1 MVVKSGKAMERI
13 FSIELKS
20 KEHIRNLAL
29 PGENEGNVLIQGS
42 LGALKTLH
50 FTEGI
55 MLEIE
60 GTNGSL
66 RMDFTEK
73 ELTRLLPKGN
83 SHKKQQG
90 SKKGK

>member
-1 MVVKSGKAMERI
+1 MAVKSGKSVERI

-20 KEHIRNLAL
+20 KEHLRNLAL

-42 LGALKTLH
+42 LGAFKTLH
-50 FTEGI
+50 LTEGI

-66 RMDFTEK
+66 RMDFSEK
-73 ELTRLLPKGN
+73 ELMRLLPKGILI
-83 SHKKQQG
+83 KAKTG
-90 SKKGK
+90 LKKGK